1 MSRVRIVLA
10 AVLAVSALAV
20 MAVPASASVPAAN
33 AKFCK
38 AYEKIGSG
46 SNDGSTVN
54 PSTAKTNYA
63 RFKAA
68 AKYAPPKVKKAGEQ
82 IASVLNKV
90 SKFSPT
96 NASDLTKFYTSSD
109 FKNYGKSITT
119 FFLYATQQCT

>member
-1 MSRVRIVLA
+1 MARVRIVLA

-33 AKFCK
+33 VKFCK

-54 PSTAKTNYA
+54 PATAKASYA
-63 RFKAA
+63 KFKAA
-68 AKYAPPKVKKAGEQ
+68 AKHAPPKVKKAGEQ

-96 NASDLTKFYTSSD
+96 DPSDLTMFYTSSD
-109 FKNYGKSITT
+109 FRNYGKAITT
-119 FFLYATQQCT
+119 FFLYATQQCS